1 MCSSKTGSSFLI
13 DSCKS
18 GKMLYLYEGHIFP
31 LFIFPLVQGVG
42 FLSEVCGVEHFAGSK
57 KPSFTYLVVSFI
69 NYFPATPRTRTTSR
83 NKSRFSSRNKV
94 GTHSRIFSTFDSRCH
109 STFYSRPIE
118 NPYNILYCKD
128 FHSRVHSESSPF
140 DAVFLVAFRR
150 VDFGRSSSIL

>member
-18 GKMLYLYEGHIFP
+18 GKMRYLYEGRIFP

-42 FLSEVCGVEHFAGSK
+42 FLSEVCDVEHFAGSK

-69 NYFPATPRTRTTSR
+69 NYFPATTRTRTRSR
-83 NKSRFSSRNKV
+83 NESGFSSRNKV

-109 STFYSRPIE
+109 STFYSRLVE
-118 NPYNILYCKD
+118 NPRNILRYKD
-128 FHSRVHSESSPF
+128 FHSWFHSGSSSF
-140 DAVFLVAFRR
+140 DAVFLDAFRR